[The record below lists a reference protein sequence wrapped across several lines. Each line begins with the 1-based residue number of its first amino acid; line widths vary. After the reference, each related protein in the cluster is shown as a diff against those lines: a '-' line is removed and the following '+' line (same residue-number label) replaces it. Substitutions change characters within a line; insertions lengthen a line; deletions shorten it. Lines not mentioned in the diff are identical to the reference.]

1 MPEPR
6 GSDMAGSVVDLT
18 KSDDDV
24 VELSSRPLPEGLKR
38 TKKKK
43 KHHFPRD
50 ILNPEGASSAYRIPK
65 GRPSTVIEVSS
76 GDDEALQGGTASR
89 HVNLQRES
97 KSPAGVRDNIP
108 SGLDTN
114 TTATQAG
121 SSTSRKPIDG
131 GGQSQLGWRPTP
143 DPATS
148 MANDSASDLPPV
160 RPGSTEDISENPVL
174 KNLFSSLLQTAQ
186 PIGKRRRTNPELGER
201 TQTTTNS
208 REEGATAT
216 KLTEVANCV
225 LDEREIKHTNSDVGD
240 AAEEMNEL
248 NNMRPKKGMGSSAS
262 TLQVEDPPS
271 KPKAKEHLAKTA
283 RPVKSQATFPIR
295 RAPRQSEESTH
306 RSRNGSRSGSAHE
319 SEPPKELEKEI
330 TQPRASRSPLK
341 NVSSISV
348 ATSDPAGNMD
358 ETTGASP
365 KTPEDHPEP
374 PTTEGMTAEDT
385 HFDSHSMKSHRMTRI
400 YISNQNGNC

>member
-6 GSDMAGSVVDLT
+6 GSDMASSVVDLT

-24 VELSSRPLPEGLKR
+24 VELSSRSLPEGLKR

-50 ILNPEGASSAYRIPK
+50 ILNPEGASSDYRILK
-65 GRPSTVIEVSS
+65 GRSSTVIEVSS

-89 HVNLQRES
+89 RVNLQRES

-108 SGLDTN
+108 SGLDAK

-121 SSTSRKPIDG
+121 PSTSRKPIDG
-131 GGQSQLGWRPTP
+131 GGQSQPGGRPTP
-143 DPATS
+143 DPASS
-148 MANDSASDLPPV
+148 MANNSASDPPPV

-174 KNLFSSLLQTAQ
+174 KSLFTSPLQTAQ
-186 PIGKRRRTNPELGER
+186 PIGKRRLASPELGER

-208 REEGATAT
+208 REEGATTT

-225 LDEREIKHTNSDVGD
+225 LDEREIEQTNLDVGG
-240 AAEEMNEL
+240 ATEGTNEL

-262 TLQVEDPPS
+262 SLQVEDPPS

-306 RSRNGSRSGSAHE
+306 RSRNGSRSGSHE
-319 SEPPKELEKEI
+319 SEPPKEPGKEI
-330 TQPRASRSPLK
+330 ARLRTSRSPLK

-348 ATSDPAGNMD
+348 ATSDPTGNMD
-358 ETTGASP
+358 ETMGSSP
-365 KTPEDHPEP
+365 KAPEDHPEP
-374 PTTEGMTAEDT
+374 PLTEGMTAEDT
-385 HFDSHSMKSHRMTRI
+385 HFDLRSMKSHHMARI
-400 YISNQNGNC
+400 YIFNQNGNC

>member
-1 MPEPR
+1 
-6 GSDMAGSVVDLT
+6 MAGSVVDLT

-24 VELSSRPLPEGLKR
+24 VELSSRSLPEGLKR
-38 TKKKK
+38 TKKK

-50 ILNPEGASSAYRIPK
+50 ILNPEGASSAYRILK
-65 GRPSTVIEVSS
+65 GRSSTVIEVSS

-89 HVNLQRES
+89 RVNLQRES
-97 KSPAGVRDNIP
+97 KSPAGVRDSIP
-108 SGLDTN
+108 SGLDMK

-131 GGQSQLGWRPTP
+131 GGQSQLSGRPMP
-143 DPATS
+143 DPTTS
-148 MANDSASDLPPV
+148 MENNSASDPPPV
-160 RPGSTEDISENPVL
+160 RPGSTEDISENPVFR
-174 KNLFSSLLQTAQ
+174 NLFTSPLQTAQ
-186 PIGKRRRTNPELGER
+186 PIGKRRRTSPELGER

-208 REEGATAT
+208 REEGATTT
-216 KLTEVANCV
+216 KLTEVANYV
-225 LDEREIKHTNSDVGD
+225 LDEREIEHTNSDVGG
-240 AAEEMNEL
+240 AAEETNEL
-248 NNMRPKKGMGSSAS
+248 NNMRPKKGMGLSAS

-319 SEPPKELEKEI
+319 SEPPKEPEKEI
-330 TQPRASRSPLK
+330 ARLRTSRSPLK

-348 ATSDPAGNMD
+348 ATSDPAGNMH

-374 PTTEGMTAEDT
+374 PITEGMTAEDAN
-385 HFDSHSMKSHRMTRI
+385 FDSHSMKSYRMTRI

>member
-1 MPEPR
+1 
-6 GSDMAGSVVDLT
+6 MAGSVVDLT

-50 ILNPEGASSAYRIPK
+50 ILNPEGASSAYRILK
-65 GRPSTVIEVSS
+65 GRSSTVIEVSS
-76 GDDEALQGGTASR
+76 GDDEALQGDTAPR
-89 HVNLQRES
+89 RVNLQRES
-97 KSPAGVRDNIP
+97 KSPAGVRDSIP
-108 SGLDTN
+108 SGLDTK
-114 TTATQAG
+114 TTTTQAG
-121 SSTSRKPIDG
+121 SSTSRKLIDS
-131 GGQSQLGWRPTP
+131 GGQSQLGGRPTP

-148 MANDSASDLPPV
+148 MENNSASDPPPV

-174 KNLFSSLLQTAQ
+174 KNLSTSLLQTAQ
-186 PIGKRRRTNPELGER
+186 PIGKRRRTSPELGER

-208 REEGATAT
+208 HEEGATTT

-225 LDEREIKHTNSDVGD
+225 LDEREIEHTNSDVGG
-240 AAEEMNEL
+240 AAEETNEL

-262 TLQVEDPPS
+262 SLQVEDPPS

-319 SEPPKELEKEI
+319 SEPPKEPEKEI
-330 TQPRASRSPLK
+330 ARLRTSRSPLK

-348 ATSDPAGNMD
+348 MTSAPAGNMD

-365 KTPEDHPEP
+365 KALEDHPEP
-374 PTTEGMTAEDT
+374 PITEGMAAED
-385 HFDSHSMKSHRMTRI
+385 SMKSHHTTRI
-400 YISNQNGNC
+400 YIFNQNGNC